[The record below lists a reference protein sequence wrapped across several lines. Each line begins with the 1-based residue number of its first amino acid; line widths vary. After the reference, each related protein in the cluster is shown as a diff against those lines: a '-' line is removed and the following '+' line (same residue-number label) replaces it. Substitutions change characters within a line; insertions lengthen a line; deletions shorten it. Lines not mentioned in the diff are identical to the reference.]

1 MGTAEAWL
9 IPSSRLPAD
18 LASHPLAVR
27 SSEGTPALSPVPL
40 STLGPAAR
48 VTLSPL
54 AEAVRDAGPLS
65 LDEERLSAVR
75 RLVARQGMSPLVVAE
90 ALRLLRAPVGG
101 PVRTRT

>member
-1 MGTAEAWL
+1 LEAPL
-9 IPSSRLPAD
+9 APSPRL
-18 LASHPLAVR
+18 LAISATNPLAVR

-65 LDEERLSAVR
+65 LDEERLAAVR

-90 ALRLLRAPVGG
+90 ALRLLGAPTGG